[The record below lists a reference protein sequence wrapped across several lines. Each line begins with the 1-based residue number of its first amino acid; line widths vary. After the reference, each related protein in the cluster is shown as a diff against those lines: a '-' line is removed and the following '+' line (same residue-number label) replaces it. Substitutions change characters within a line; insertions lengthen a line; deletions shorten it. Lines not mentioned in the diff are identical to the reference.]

1 MSRKPGRIFWVTLL
15 LTGAIA
21 LFQVACTKWDTNYS
35 TPDSEWQ
42 SAGIQTVYDE
52 GAGAFGHA
60 FPFMSAALQR
70 VHEVGDLQFEQTFV
84 SAPAPRNPGLGPIF
98 NSVSCVSCHIA
109 DGRGKAPGP
118 GETSASILF
127 RVSIPGQDAHGGP
140 LSVPGFGDQ
149 LQNRAILGVQ
159 KEADVEVQ
167 YEERSF
173 RFDDGSSYSLRFP
186 KYIVSNTYTAYPAGA
201 LLSPRVAA
209 PVFGLGLLEAVSD
222 ADILSRAD
230 ETDKDQDGIS
240 GRPNYVFNYVTGQTS
255 LGRFGWKANQPS
267 LLQQVAAAYNGD
279 MGITT
284 SVFPREN
291 SLGQPQYDGR
301 DDDIELNDSLLHS
314 VEFYVRSLAV
324 PARRRLNDPQ
334 VQRGKQLFAEASC
347 NRCHVPDM
355 RTAVNVAFPEISN
368 QLIHPYTDLLLHD
381 MGEELADGRPD
392 YLASGSEWRT
402 PPLWGIGL
410 TQKVN
415 GHNNF
420 LHDGRARNLLEAVLW
435 HGGEAAASRDK
446 VKAMPASDRA
456 ALVKF
461 LESL

>member
-1 MSRKPGRIFWVTLL
+1 L
-15 LTGAIA
+15 
-21 LFQVACTKWDTNYS
+21 
-35 TPDSEWQ
+35 
-42 SAGIQTVYDE
+42 
-52 GAGAFGHA
+52 
-60 FPFMSAALQR
+60 
-70 VHEVGDLQFEQTFV
+70 
-84 SAPAPRNPGLGPIF
+84 
-98 NSVSCVSCHIA
+98 
-109 DGRGKAPGP
+109 
-118 GETSASILF
+118 
-127 RVSIPGQDAHGGP
+127 PGQDAHGGP
-140 LSVPGFGDQ
+140 LPIPGFGDQ

-186 KYIVSNTYTAYPAGA
+186 RYTVTNTYAAFPSGAY
-201 LLSPRVAA
+201 LSPRVAA
-209 PVFGLGLLEAVSD
+209 PVFGLGLLEAVSE
-222 ADILSRAD
+222 ADILSLAD
-230 ETDKDQDGIS
+230 EADRDNDGIS
-240 GRPNYVFNYVTGQTS
+240 GRPNYVFNYVSGQTS

-284 SVFPREN
+284 SVFPNEN

-355 RTAVNVAFPEISN
+355 RTAVNITFPEISN

-381 MGEELADGRPD
+381 MGEDLADGRPD
-392 YLASGSEWRT
+392 FLASGREWRT

-435 HGGEAAASRDK
+435 HGGEAASSRDK